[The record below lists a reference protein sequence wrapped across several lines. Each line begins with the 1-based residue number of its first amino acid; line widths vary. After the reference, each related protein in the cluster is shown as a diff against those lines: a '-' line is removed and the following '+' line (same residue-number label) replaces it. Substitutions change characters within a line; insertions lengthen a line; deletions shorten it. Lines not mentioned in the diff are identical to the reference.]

1 MSFDTWSTVYPVIAL
16 VRKEAVL
23 YGGLADY
30 VTGYTKYNER
40 SDSSSEI
47 GGCIVWGRLT
57 MSFDTRSTMY
67 PVIALVR

>member
-1 MSFDTWSTVYPVIAL
+1 MSFDTRSTVYPVIAL

-47 GGCIVWGRLT
+47 GGCFVWG
-57 MSFDTRSTMY
+57 
-67 PVIALVR
+67 AG